1 MNKNFIRFL
10 IYLFVILLI
19 GSSLTLILWP
29 NYQYDFLISFIINL
43 INTMIGYL
51 VSKKYFNSD
60 NSTFYKMTYGT
71 MFLRFVVMLS
81 LILVLINGEYVRM
94 IPFFMSFMIFYVLF
108 QVIEI
113 TFLIQLNKERR

>member
-1 MNKNFIRFL
+1 MRFL
-10 IYLFVILLI
+10 IYLFVILVIGGYLI
-19 GSSLTLILWP
+19 FNW
-29 NYQYDFLISFIINL
+29 YDYRYDFLISFIINL
-43 INTMIGYL
+43 FNTVIAYL